1 MTAAVVSKL
10 YPKTYKIKNRNPIP
24 YNEWDFCIQINM
36 TPEKNLSIAH
46 LWFEAFNA
54 HNLEKLLSLYDDE
67 AQHYSPKLKLRQPE
81 TNGLVSGKD
90 ALRSWWKDSFDRL
103 PTLHYKVTSLTSNS
117 DRVFMEYTRT
127 VANEEA
133 LLVAEILEVR
143 DGKIIASRV
152 YHG

>member
-1 MTAAVVSKL
+1 MGFF
-10 YPKTYKIKNRNPIP
+10 YYKAI
-24 YNEWDFCIQINM
+24 M

-54 HNLEKLLSLYDDE
+54 HNLEKLLSLYDED
-67 AQHYSPKLKLRQPE
+67 AQHHSPKLKIRLPE
-81 TNGLVSGKD
+81 TKGLVIGKD

-127 VANEEA
+127 VANEEDI
-133 LLVAEILEVR
+133 LVAEILEVR

>member
-1 MTAAVVSKL
+1 
-10 YPKTYKIKNRNPIP
+10 
-24 YNEWDFCIQINM
+24 M

-67 AQHYSPKLKLRQPE
+67 AQHYSPKLKVRLPE
-81 TNGLVSGKD
+81 TKGLVIGKD
-90 ALRSWWKDSFDRL
+90 ALRAWWKDSFDRL

-117 DRVFMEYTRT
+117 DRVFMEYIRT
-127 VANEEA
+127 VDNEEEM
-133 LLVAEILEVR
+133 LVAEILEVR

>member
-1 MTAAVVSKL
+1 
-10 YPKTYKIKNRNPIP
+10 
-24 YNEWDFCIQINM
+24 M

-81 TNGLVSGKD
+81 TKGLVTGKD

-127 VANEEA
+127 VVNEEA